1 MAPIMEDHGTQHF
14 QGYQHDNPDE
24 PDIMTWFPRREDYDD
39 KPAVLPDE
47 SYEEKIQRQRY
58 SSSSSLILRV
68 IWRGHLI
75 LVFSISWVY
84 SLVISKRQVLLKAF
98 CHILCQFFFWL
109 KYYLHGWDFANFSV
123 QHLCS
128 HSGVH
133 RIQL

>member
-58 SSSSSLILRV
+58 ISSSSLILRV
-68 IWRGHLI
+68 I
-75 LVFSISWVY
+75 
-84 SLVISKRQVLLKAF
+84 
-98 CHILCQFFFWL
+98 
-109 KYYLHGWDFANFSV
+109 
-123 QHLCS
+123 
-128 HSGVH
+128 
-133 RIQL
+133 